1 MASNLLSESGWKAV
15 AQKFKIKDTSLQK
28 QLVLLGTFDENEYA
42 DRLKGLASVSQFANV
57 VKKSTEAAANPE
69 VIKYLASLLGAVESE
84 QREVAKAK
92 AAAEKAHAETKKKAH
107 AEAKEQGHGE
117 EQGETEEAEGD
128 HAAKLLSTFQKLKSS
143 KGVAYEFVVCEG
155 KPIGLMVAKKITA
168 QHKAQI
174 MKLTGSTRIFP
185 VGSCSFAEGKFNF
198 AMEKPI
204 AGLARK
210 LQESIKSST
219 GKKFPIVAGTES
231 AEGEDDQPAGAA
243 GAAPPGPAAA
253 ASTAPPP
260 PSGPLSISGSVG
272 HRGKN
277 NPADVQAVQTA
288 LNNRAKAGL
297 TVDGKCGSKTVIAII
312 NYQKTIGMKHPD
324 GLVEPGKQTEHAL
337 KTGQAGAPSGG
348 APTKEAAGAAGGAH
362 AGSAAS
368 GGAQPSEAASAPAAP
383 PHKPRPELAKAP
395 HAWHGTRETLD
406 KAIDSLKKAVLHA
419 ASDEPAALI
428 KEIDKKMG
436 KLDGIMH
443 KLDTRLA
450 DSLAKA
456 SAANDD
462 AARTAELKNS
472 KAILAGYIG
481 YVKSEPLIAHIDSNP
496 FGIQTNLKKVLIT
509 SLTHMSHSIS

>member
-1 MASNLLSESGWKAV
+1 MVSKLLSEDGWKAV

-28 QLVLLGTFDENEYA
+28 QLVLLEMFDENEYA

-57 VKKSTEAAANPE
+57 VKKSKEAAANPE

-92 AAAEKAHAETKKKAH
+92 AAAEKTQAETKKKAD
-107 AEAKEQGHGE
+107 AQAKEQG
-117 EQGETEEAEGD
+117 QGGAEEAVGD
-128 HAAKLLSTFQKLKSS
+128 HAANLLATFQKLKSS
-143 KGVAYEFVVCEG
+143 KGLAYEFVVCDG
-155 KPIGLMVAKKITA
+155 KPMGLMVAKKITA
-168 QHKAQI
+168 MHKAQI
-174 MKLTGSTRIFP
+174 LKLTGSTRIFP

-231 AEGEDDQPAGAA
+231 AEGEDDQPAG
-243 GAAPPGPAAA
+243 GAAPPAPATA

-260 PSGPLSISGSVG
+260 PSGPLSISASVG
-272 HRGKN
+272 HHGKN

-312 NYQKTIGMKHPD
+312 NFQKTIGMQRPD

-337 KTGQAGAPSGG
+337 KTGQAGASSGG
-348 APTKEAAGAAGGAH
+348 SPAKEAAGAAAGAH
-362 AGSAAS
+362 PESAAS
-368 GGAQPSEAASAPAAP
+368 GGAQPSRAASAPAP
-383 PHKPRPELAKAP
+383 PTHKPRPELAKAP
-395 HAWHGTRETLD
+395 HAWHGTRDTLD

-419 ASDEPAALI
+419 ASDEPPALI
-428 KEIDKKMG
+428 KEIDKKMS

-456 SAANDD
+456 SAAKDD

-472 KAILAGYIG
+472 KTILAGYIG

-509 SLTHMSHSIS
+509 SLTQMSQSIG